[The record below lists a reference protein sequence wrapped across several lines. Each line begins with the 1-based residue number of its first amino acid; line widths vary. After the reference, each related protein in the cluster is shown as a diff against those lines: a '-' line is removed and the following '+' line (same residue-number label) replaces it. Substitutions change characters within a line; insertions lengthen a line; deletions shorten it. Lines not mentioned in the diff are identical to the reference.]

1 MKKLAF
7 CFLIYDIIN
16 LEELWNIFFHNVDK
30 NKYNIYIHYKYNTP
44 LKYFEQYKI
53 KNCIDTAYS
62 SLSIVK
68 AQNLLIQQALL
79 DEQNTHII
87 FLSNSCIP
95 LKSFYYIYNHLQE
108 DKSYFNITPQ
118 SQCFPRCN
126 KTLDFIDRKCIQ
138 KASQWCILSREHAL
152 LMINDQHYLKWFDY
166 TGTVPDEHC
175 YITNIFYNNL
185 QSEIIITNNLAEGAT
200 TFTNWEGM
208 NYKYASKNELKKYSR
223 IDNDEL
229 YHLLESNCFFG
240 RKFVK
245 NSIHSLVNPRYLQ
258 AISSCVS

>member
-1 MKKLAF
+1 M
-7 CFLIYDIIN
+7 
-16 LEELWNIFFHNVDK
+16 
-30 NKYNIYIHYKYNTP
+30 
-44 LKYFEQYKI
+44 KYFEQYKI

-138 KASQWCILSREHAL
+138 KASQWCILSRDHAL